1 MPRRPK
7 DFQAHPF
14 AYHEVV
20 SVPIRSLSIEGFGI
34 GRIDDWLIRVPDA
47 LPGELV
53 RARVWRNCADHSDAD
68 LVEILQPSAERVEP
82 RCPLA
87 GRCGGCQV
95 QHMQYRAQLAWKA
108 RQVGELLDRI
118 GGIRVAVKRT
128 HPSPREYGYRS
139 KITPHYQRP
148 RDHRDFPIGFQSA
161 RSRRLI
167 DVPACPIATEAINQR
182 LPVLREQIRATRESI
197 KRGGTLLLREAREGV
212 VADPNA
218 EVSERVGRYSFQF
231 RAGEFFQNNPFILPA
246 FVDHVVRASGAV
258 QITELIDIYCG
269 VGVFSI
275 SASSHFQR
283 VTGIEVSASSV
294 RWARANATVN
304 GIDNCRFLVG
314 EAESLLPQ
322 VSCNPAETAV
332 IVDPPRKGCHP
343 DLIGQLAQ
351 IRPSRLVYVS
361 CAPATQARDLKLLV
375 RAGYEVIEVQPFDL
389 FPQTR
394 HIESVA
400 TLVMKSHGLPDLVE
414 TASETG

>member
-1 MPRRPK
+1 MRWVPGSAYAVPCPVGVEGRGRW
-7 DFQAHPF
+7 ANCWIESVAF
-14 AYHEVV
+14 A
-20 SVPIRSLSIEGFGI
+20 SPSSQPIRHLGNMVI
-34 GRIDDWLIRVPDA
+34 GRRSPPLSEA
-47 LPGELV
+47 EG
-53 RARVWRNCADHSDAD
+53 
-68 LVEILQPSAERVEP
+68 PSG
-82 RCPLA
+82 L
-87 GRCGGCQV
+87 
-95 QHMQYRAQLAWKA
+95 
-108 RQVGELLDRI
+108 
-118 GGIRVAVKRT
+118 
-128 HPSPREYGYRS
+128 
-139 KITPHYQRP
+139 
-148 RDHRDFPIGFQSA
+148 PIGFQSA

-294 RWARANATVN
+294 RWARANAKVN

-314 EAESLLPQ
+314 RRSL
-322 VSCNPAETAV
+322 SFHRSAA
-332 IVDPPRKGCHP
+332 IPPRRRSSSIRREKGV
-343 DLIGQLAQ
+343 
-351 IRPSRLVYVS
+351 IRISSGSWRRSDRADWSTSPAL
-361 CAPATQARDLKLLV
+361 PATQARDLKLLV

-389 FPQTR
+389 FPRRST
-394 HIESVA
+394 S
-400 TLVMKSHGLPDLVE
+400 K
-414 TASETG
+414 ASPP